1 MLEGSGQVSIE
12 ILLLT
17 TVILMMS
24 IAVFGY
30 YTQIRD
36 STNALLLIDVE
47 TLRLIDKKQQQF
59 IMQEIKYKIEG
70 SDVHFCISTEP
81 VDTDFI
87 MMETALKNKLVE
99 HNVFLGYT
107 LAVHYNQNLNSCD

>member
-1 MLEGSGQVSIE
+1 MLGRSGQVSIE

-24 IAVFGY
+24 IAVFSY

-36 STNALLLIDVE
+36 STNAMELLKVE

-59 IMQEIKYKIEG
+59 IMQEIKHKIAG
-70 SDVHFCISTEP
+70 NTVHFCISTEP

-87 MMETALKNKLVE
+87 MMETALKNKLAE
-99 HNVFLGYT
+99 HNAFLGYT